1 MYVLETGGM
10 VLPRT
15 TTYMEA
21 ACTLATPLTLHPFA
35 FRVHTHELGRV
46 VSGWRVS
53 PDMEWTLVGKADPQ
67 REQMFWGVR
76 DPGRKVIRGGD
87 TLAARCTMVSNRER
101 ITWVGP
107 TAAHEMCNFYL
118 MYWVEGGV
126 KLGDERCYT
135 VGPPVYSWDQ
145 ILIGGLSNIPD
156 KEASTL

>member
-1 MYVLETGGM
+1 MLETGGM
-10 VLPRT
+10 ILPRT

-21 ACTLATPLTLHPFA
+21 ACTLSTPLSLHPFA

-53 PDMEWTLVGKADPQ
+53 PDMQWTLVGKADPQ

-76 DPGRKVIRGGD
+76 DPELKVIRGGD
-87 TLAARCTMVSNRER
+87 TLAARCTMVSDRDR
-101 ITWVGP
+101 VTWVGP
-107 TAAHEMCNFYL
+107 TAAHEMCNFYM
-118 MYWVEGGV
+118 MYWVEGGA
-126 KLGDERCYT
+126 KLENEHCYT